1 MLYKERLRELEQL
14 SLKKQRLMG
23 NLTNMYE
30 HLKGGCKGERAK
42 IFSVVPRKRA
52 KENGNK

>member
-1 MLYKERLRELEQL
+1 MYKERLRELEQL